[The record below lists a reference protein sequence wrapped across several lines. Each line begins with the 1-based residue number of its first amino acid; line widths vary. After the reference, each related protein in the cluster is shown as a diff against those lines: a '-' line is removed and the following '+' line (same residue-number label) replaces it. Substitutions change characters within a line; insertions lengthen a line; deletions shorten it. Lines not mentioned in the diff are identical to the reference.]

1 MQDNERIIHSL
12 KMETVGR
19 CSKWKNPGQPK
30 RHHPCDVYVAESTR
44 AKPSTSAT
52 TESVSQNCLV
62 TREVRL
68 GSDFPEVETMNSC
81 LHYGNYKEV
90 IIW

>member
-1 MQDNERIIHSL
+1 MQDNELIIHSL
-12 KMETVGR
+12 KMETVER

-30 RHHPCDVYVAESTR
+30 RHHPYDVYVAKSTR

-52 TESVSQNCLV
+52 TESVSQNCLE

-68 GSDFPEVETMNSC
+68 GSEFPEVEATNSC
-81 LHYGNYKEV
+81 LHYDNCKGV